1 LTRAGLDQPD
11 GADTLYAGEGNDV
24 LHIATDDVALGG
36 GGEDEFNVHI
46 SQFVSGK
53 PVPLIADFELTEDK
67 IVITYDPA
75 VMSNT
80 TITYTF
86 VENGLLVNVGG
97 VSVLK
102 LEGSYTEAQV
112 SSRVSIV
119 EENSTLVTT

>member
-1 LTRAGLDQPD
+1 MTRAGLDQPD
-11 GADTLYAGEGNDV
+11 GADKLYAGEGNDV

-36 GGEDEFNVHI
+36 GGEDEINVHI

-67 IVITYDPA
+67 IVITHDPA

-80 TITYTF
+80 TITYTS

-102 LEGSYTEAQV
+102 LEGSHTEAQV
-112 SSRVSIV
+112 SSRVSLV

>member
-1 LTRAGLDQPD
+1 MVEAPNHKTGRSTVDMLERF
-11 GADTLYAGEGNDV
+11 AGEGNDV
-24 LHIATDDVALGG
+24 LYIATDDVALGG
-36 GGEDEFNVHI
+36 GGEDEINVHI

-53 PVPLIADFELTEDK
+53 PFPLIADLELTEDK

-80 TITYTF
+80 TITYTS

-102 LEGSYTEAQV
+102 LEGAIPRHKFRHV
-112 SSRVSIV
+112 SVLLKK
-119 EENSTLVTT
+119 TLH

>member
-1 LTRAGLDQPD
+1 MTRAGLDQPD
-11 GADTLYAGEGNDV
+11 GADKLYAGEGNDV

-36 GGEDEFNVHI
+36 GGEDEINVHI

-80 TITYTF
+80 TITYTS

-102 LEGSYTEAQV
+102 LEGSYRGT
-112 SSRVSIV
+112 SF
-119 EENSTLVTT
+119 VTCQYC